1 MDWKQDTHKHIRRV
15 RRLLR
20 LFMVLLD
27 ARGSTHDLTK
37 LQSPEAEVFEEFT
50 PKLAGSTFGSDEYK
64 GFLADMKPALDHH
77 YECNRHHPEH
87 FFDGVAGMN
96 LVDLLEMFADWKA
109 ASERHEDGDIRRSIE
124 INADRFGITNQL
136 KAILLNT
143 VVLLEGEE
151 NLDDSGAGG

>member
-1 MDWKQDTHKHIRRV
+1 MDWKQDTHLHIRRV

-27 ARGSTHDLTK
+27 KRGNTHDASK

-64 GFLADMKPALDHH
+64 GFLVDMKPALDHH

-87 FFDGVAGMN
+87 FQAGIAGMN

-109 ASERHEDGDIRRSIE
+109 ASERHADGDIRRSIE
-124 INADRFGITNQL
+124 INAERFRLSDQL

-143 VVLLEGEE
+143 VDLLEGG
-151 NLDDSGAGG
+151 LDGDDAAE